1 VRDYPRPPDDAE
13 RVAQLRSLAILD
25 TDPEERFDRVT
36 RLAQRLFGVPIA
48 LVSLVDADRQW
59 FKSKQGL
66 DATETPRADAF
77 CTYAILGDEVLQ
89 VQDATTDPR
98 FADNPLVLG
107 APEIR
112 FYAGCPIEGP
122 DGAKL
127 GTLCII
133 DSQPRQ
139 LTDSDLGLLRDLA
152 EMVEAEIAAI
162 QMATGDQ
169 LTGLSNRRGF
179 EVIGPEIMAICT
191 TRSMRATLIY
201 LDLDGLKTI
210 NDALG
215 HEAGDRALREFADQL
230 RGVFRGSDLIARIGG
245 DEFAVMLVGEGD
257 PTAIRR
263 LRDALARRNSEAGA
277 PYRLEASLGVSMFD
291 PATPETLEA
300 LSARA
305 DAAMYEEKRRRVA
318 GRAAS

>member
-1 VRDYPRPPDDAE
+1 LDDAA
-13 RVAQLRSLAILD
+13 RVAQLRSLALLD

-66 DATETPRADAF
+66 EVAETPREDAF
-77 CTYAILGDEVLQ
+77 CTYAILGDEVMQ
-89 VQDATTDPR
+89 VEDARTDPR

-133 DSQPRQ
+133 DSKPRE
-139 LTDSDLGLLRDLA
+139 LTETDLGLLRDLA

-162 QMATGDQ
+162 QMATGDE

-179 EVIGPEIMAICT
+179 ELIGPEIMAICT
-191 TRSMRATLIY
+191 ARSIRATLVY
-201 LDLDGLKTI
+201 LDLDGLKAI
-210 NDALG
+210 NDGLG
-215 HEAGDRALREFADQL
+215 HDVGDSALREFADQL
-230 RGVFRGSDLIARIGG
+230 RGVFRGSDLIARLGG
-245 DEFAVMLVGEGD
+245 DEFAVMLVGDGD

-263 LRDALARRNSEAGA
+263 FRDALDRRNAEVGA
-277 PYRLEASLGVSMFD
+277 LYRLEASLGVATFD
-291 PATPETLEA
+291 PRTPETLEA

-305 DAAMYEEKRRRVA
+305 DAAMYAEKRKRAPQVA
-318 GRAAS
+318 S

>member
-1 VRDYPRPPDDAE
+1 VRDYPRPLDDAD
-13 RVAQLRSLAILD
+13 RVAQLRSLALLD

-66 DATETPRADAF
+66 EADETPREDAF
-77 CTYAILGDEVLQ
+77 CTYAILGDEVMQ
-89 VQDATTDPR
+89 VEDARTDPR

-133 DSQPRQ
+133 DNRPRE
-139 LTDSDLGLLRDLA
+139 LTGADMGLLRDLA
-152 EMVEAEIAAI
+152 EMVEAEIAAV
-162 QMATGDQ
+162 QMATGDE

-179 EVIGPEIMAICT
+179 ELVGPEIMAICT
-191 TRSMRATLIY
+191 TRSSRATLIY
-201 LDLDGLKTI
+201 LDLDGLKAI
-210 NDALG
+210 NDRLG
-215 HEAGDRALREFADQL
+215 HDAGDRALREFADQL
-230 RGVFRGSDLIARIGG
+230 RRVFRGSDLIARLGG

-263 LRDALARRNSEAGA
+263 LRDALARRNAEAGA
-277 PYRLEASLGVSMFD
+277 PYPLEASLGVATFD
-291 PATPETLEA
+291 PDAPETLEA
-300 LSARA
+300 LLARA
-305 DAAMYEEKRRRVA
+305 DAAMYEEKRRHVA
-318 GRAAS
+318 ARAAS